1 MTTFTRLAIIAG
13 AITLLAACKK
23 QKQQEATQETV
34 VNVQEEVRSLMA
46 YEQIDSLVLGNHK
59 IIYTIISEPDDSL
72 PLITDE
78 DGVQYKDNCICLEIV
93 KDGNTLFCR
102 YFTKADFNAS
112 LSADF
117 RKHGIM
123 DGLRFSHI
131 DDGKYYFN
139 ACVSLPDSDMSCPFL
154 LIVGPDGSYA
164 ITPDTSVPEDEV
176 PCV

>member
-1 MTTFTRLAIIAG
+1 MTTFTRLAIAAG
-13 AITLLAACKK
+13 AITLLAACKE
-23 QKQQEATQETV
+23 QKQQETTQETV
-34 VNVQEEVRSLMA
+34 ESVQEEVRSLMA
-46 YEQIDSLVLGNHK
+46 YEHTDSLMQGNHT
-59 IIYTIISEPDDSL
+59 IIYTITSEPDDSL

-78 DGVQYKDNCICLEIV
+78 DGVQYKDNCICLEIM
-93 KDGNTLFCR
+93 KDGNILFRR
-102 YFTKADFNAS
+102 YFTKADFATS

-131 DDGKYYFN
+131 DDGKYCFN
-139 ACVSLPDSDMSCPFL
+139 ACVSLPESDMSCPFIL
-154 LIVGPDGSYA
+154 TVGSDGSYT